1 MRQLLIFRLF
11 CLTAFFAS
19 VLLANSLTAQ
29 RLAECEN
36 IPEFQFPQGQPLT
49 LCQEFNQTPQQAPI
63 VLGVPGWMTDADV
76 NQQLGTVVLTNK
88 FVRIQGDFT
97 VLADFEFNNCWVSIS
112 PGVKIKVGNNSIV
125 PEPRL
130 NVNNSRLFCCVG
142 LWNGIDMEDGARV
155 NTSNGSRIEDAKT
168 AIIADCNN
176 FTNTLSLQ
184 NTTFNRNRVGVQIGK
199 TGSGSGTSVAV
210 VNFGSNKFT
219 CTSPLNGLGNEIT
232 FAGVLVQRISGVA
245 TFNGISEFK
254 KIQYGIYVGQH
265 QQAVTL
271 GQTFLN
277 VYGSKFDQIITTGI
291 LTEPPMVM
299 YVLGCTFINNG
310 LRGIDV
316 LKSDQLGIRNNQFT
330 YTDDIIP
337 NGKNFYWGIRF
348 NPFGN
353 NIIYNDQQVSQ
364 NVFDVTFTDQAK
376 FERIHCISMYGAI
389 DGATGEHYID
399 ENDFHMKFYAKPSI
413 TGETRAVSV
422 IGGIHPQ
429 TENTILGNHF
439 EFENLFNQSAPSCAV
454 NVTNGDYNNLSVS
467 NNTFH
472 HTYNQTS
479 LRGETGIRMTGSTGS
494 GNAAIGNVFDDTP
507 TGLSR
512 AYDFGM
518 FVVDFDNTNFEY
530 NTIQESNTGFLY
542 HGTNEATN
550 MLCNDMIGGNELLK
564 LDFSVIGPQ
573 GTTTSTNGNE
583 WVNVETPL
591 FDANCT
597 PTSLASFSQFVVNG
611 VQSPTNTFFPD
622 MINPSGWF
630 MGGGNDPTCVLGL
643 TQNPLERSIADG
655 TLAAAL
661 DNPADAWESERYL
674 YKRLNSEA
682 ALLNSWG
689 GFQIFKSAK
698 DGSAMA
704 QLSAVQQMIAA
715 AYVPSASLAAQVAQT
730 KSETDALLDEVK
742 QLDAQIANG
751 ESASL
756 LNQRK
761 QKQSDLAVKQGE
773 VAALDAT
780 YQSGVQN
787 SLQAA
792 KTANN
797 AISVT
802 AVYEVNT
809 KAVNGFILDLALNGT
824 LSEGQISTL
833 KSIAA
838 QCPRDGGMAVYQ
850 ARGILPDCE
859 LDNISEGVCYPA
871 QERSGQSAAVQA
883 ADDVRITP
891 NPNRGAFLI
900 QADNLKGARVIV
912 HDVLGNVVAEQ
923 RIVAETTEF
932 RFSHDLAAGTYFCRI
947 VGSDGQT
954 RTASFIVTQ

>member
-1 MRQLLIFRLF
+1 MRQNLIIRLF
-11 CLTAFFAS
+11 CLTAFCTS
-19 VLLANSLTAQ
+19 IMLATSSFAQ
-29 RLAECEN
+29 RLPECEN
-36 IPEFQFPQGQPLT
+36 PPEFKLPPEYPKT
-49 LCQEFNQTPQQAPI
+49 LCQKFQEQLIQPVPI
-63 VLGVPGWMTDADV
+63 ILGVPGWQTDADV
-76 NQQLGTVVLTNK
+76 LAQTGSSVLTNK
-88 FVRIQGDFT
+88 TVFVQGNFT
-97 VLADFEFNNCWVSIS
+97 VTSNFEFNNCWVQFA
-112 PGVKIKVGNNSIV
+112 PGIKITVGNGTAV
-125 PEPRL
+125 QPL
-130 NVNNSRLFCCVG
+130 LTVTNSRLFCCNG
-142 LWNGIDMEDGARV
+142 LWAGIDMEQNARV
-155 NTSNGSRIEDAKT
+155 NTQSGTEIEDATT
-168 AIIADCNN
+168 AIIADADA
-176 FTNTLSLQ
+176 NTLSLQ

-199 TGSGSGTSVAV
+199 TGAGTGTSVAV
-210 VNFGSNKFT
+210 VNFGGNVFS
-219 CTSPLNGLGNEIT
+219 CTSPINTTLAEIT
-232 FAGVLVQRISGVA
+232 FTGVLVQRISG
-245 TFNGISEFK
+245 TTTLNGISEFK

-265 QQAVTL
+265 VQPVTL

-299 YVLGCTFINNG
+299 TVLSATFINNG
-310 LRGIDV
+310 LRSIDV
-316 LKSDQLGIRNNQFT
+316 LKSDQLSVRNCQFT
-330 YTDDIIP
+330 YTDAVAP

-353 NIIYNDQQVSQ
+353 NIIYNDQQISQ
-364 NVFDVTFTDQAK
+364 NTFDVTFLDQAK
-376 FERIHCISMYGAI
+376 FERIHCISMYGAS

-399 ENDFHMKFYAKPSI
+399 ENDFHMKFYANPNIS
-413 TGETRAVSV
+413 GETRAISV

-467 NNTFH
+467 GNMFH
-472 HTYNQTS
+472 HTYNQLS

-494 GNAAIGNVFDDTP
+494 GNVAIGNVFDDTP

-512 AYDFGM
+512 AYDFGV

-542 HGTNEATN
+542 HGTNEGTN
-550 MLCNDMIGGNELLK
+550 ILCNDMIGGNELLK
-564 LDFSVIGPQ
+564 LDFAIIGQQ

-583 WVNVETPL
+583 WINVETPA
-591 FDANCT
+591 FDANCS
-597 PTSLASFSQFVVNG
+597 PGNLALFSRFFVSG
-611 VQSPTNTFFPD
+611 QQSSTNTFFPD
-622 MINPSGWF
+622 MINPSTGWF
-630 MGGGNDPTCVLGL
+630 TGGGNASTCALGL
-643 TQNPLERSIADG
+643 SQNPLERSIADG

-661 DNPADAWESERYL
+661 DNPADAWETERYL

-682 ALLNSWG
+682 ALVNSWS
-689 GFQIFKSAK
+689 GFQTFKSGK

-715 AYVPSASLAAQVAQT
+715 AYVPSASLAAQVAQK
-730 KSETDALLDEVK
+730 KSETDALLDEVR

-756 LNQRK
+756 LNQHK

-787 SLQAA
+787 NLQAA

-802 AVYEVNT
+802 AIYEVNA
-809 KAVNGFILDLALNGT
+809 KAVNGLILDLALNGT

-859 LDNISEGVCYPA
+859 LDNIGEGICYPS
-871 QERSGQSAAVQA
+871 QERSSQSAAAQVVEQ
-883 ADDVRITP
+883 VRITP
-891 NPNRGAFLI
+891 NPNQGTFLI
-900 QADNLKGARVIV
+900 QADNLAGARMIV
-912 HDVLGNVVAEQ
+912 YDVLGNVVAEQ

-932 RFSHDLAAGTYFCRI
+932 RFSHDLPAGTYFCRI